1 MATVNHRI
9 MWSSNYLLQVYHCHG
24 PWLFSKVISEIVFE
38 INGTSPSVQNICLI
52 IWLFYL
58 TWFPC
63 QTMRWVLLS
72 PYSKGGNQGSQS
84 ISDQSIVTHTDSLV
98 QGFQA
103 YLMLV
108 IMHTSLVIWTPPLWI
123 VGGSHHPEYLPM
135 KLLWVWVSLGSVLPV
150 CSQLQIRSQPHSEKA
165 LRILAFSPVCQHH
178 VLFLCKKPG
187 GARDQLFGFKC
198 SKGESCQRNMK
209 TSENSRIQR
218 RTDPSSGE
226 ASSIISPLFFP
237 LITLILWLC
246 AFPTDLLLVA
256 PCPLGLSPSPTLFLL
271 FSELPLLSGA
281 L

>member
-1 MATVNHRI
+1 
-9 MWSSNYLLQVYHCHG
+9 
-24 PWLFSKVISEIVFE
+24 
-38 INGTSPSVQNICLI
+38 
-52 IWLFYL
+52 
-58 TWFPC
+58 
-63 QTMRWVLLS
+63 MRWVLLK
-72 PYSKGGNQGSQS
+72 PYSKGGNEGSQS

-108 IMHTSLVIWTPPLWI
+108 IMHTSLVIWIPPLWI

-150 CSQLQIRSQPHSEKA
+150 CSQLQIRSQLHSEKA

-187 GARDQLFGFKC
+187 GAGDQLFGFKC

-218 RTDPSSGE
+218 QTDPSSGE

-246 AFPTDLLLVA
+246 SFPTDLLLVT
-256 PCPLGLSPSPTLFLL
+256 PYPLGLSPSPTLFLI
-271 FSELPLLSGA
+271 FSELPFLSGA